1 MRTGKTAAKITHGRA
16 EGVNHS
22 LLAKFRRK
30 KGRRGYVNVRK
41 RGGACRPSRTFAGAC
56 PSPAECAG
64 RVYQSIITTC
74 ASVENSRPHK
84 FQKCALVADF

>member
-22 LLAKFRRK
+22 LIAKFRRK

-41 RGGACRPSRTFAGAC
+41 EGARVAPLARLR
-56 PSPAECAG
+56 G
-64 RVYQSIITTC
+64 RV
-74 ASVENSRPHK
+74 RPLRNVRGEYTN
-84 FQKCALVADF
+84 QL